1 MMLIMDAKNPYCA
14 TLWLILLCL
23 VGLPGVCHAERSSAV
38 MKDNETVPT
47 SPHFRIE
54 KLADGV
60 YAAIHKD
67 GGGAICN
74 AGIVGLG
81 DRTLVFDVF
90 LTPQA
95 ARDLKVAAELLTMK
109 PVTLVVNSHCHND
122 HIWGNQVFTA
132 QADILSTV
140 TTAEMIAHEGQK
152 EYEWYRENTPKQLS
166 ALQERYGSESDED
179 QRSELSLWIGYY
191 QHLAEAICELEVV
204 PPNRTFNAHMVINGT
219 KRRVELIEHKNGHT
233 PSDLILY
240 LPQDSI
246 IFMGDL
252 LFIDSH
258 PYLGDGDPDTLINI
272 LQETQQMGARIVVPG
287 HGPVGTANDL
297 SVLIDYIKRCQDIV
311 NRMISDGIGED
322 ALDSIEVPQ
331 PFDSWQQ
338 VGFFRSNLR
347 FLYNRLSSK

>member
-1 MMLIMDAKNPYCA
+1 MTLIMDAKNPYCA

-38 MKDNETVPT
+38 MKDNETAPT

-95 ARDLKVAAELLTMK
+95 ARDLKVAAELLTRK

-152 EYEWYRENTPKQLS
+152 EYE
-166 ALQERYGSESDED
+166 
-179 QRSELSLWIGYY
+179 
-191 QHLAEAICELEVV
+191 
-204 PPNRTFNAHMVINGT
+204 
-219 KRRVELIEHKNGHT
+219 
-233 PSDLILY
+233 
-240 LPQDSI
+240 
-246 IFMGDL
+246 
-252 LFIDSH
+252 
-258 PYLGDGDPDTLINI
+258 
-272 LQETQQMGARIVVPG
+272 
-287 HGPVGTANDL
+287 
-297 SVLIDYIKRCQDIV
+297 
-311 NRMISDGIGED
+311 
-322 ALDSIEVPQ
+322 
-331 PFDSWQQ
+331 
-338 VGFFRSNLR
+338 
-347 FLYNRLSSK
+347 